1 MDQENRNT
9 RPLQNGGGTGYLI
22 IRVTTARGAIPLEG
36 AQVDVYDYLP
46 EPTVG
51 RGSLITSRISDQSG
65 TTTPIPLSTPMRET
79 SLTPQNG
86 GLPPYASYIVDVR
99 LEGYTAQQYVNV
111 PIFDGIT
118 AIQQADLIPLTEN
131 SRPDSRSPDGE
142 RFFESESPDL

>member
-9 RPLQNGGGTGYLI
+9 LTSQNSSGTGYLI

-36 AQVDVYDYLP
+36 AQVDVFDYLP
-46 EPTVG
+46 EPTTG
-51 RGSLITSRISDQSG
+51 RGSLITSRTSDQSG
-65 TTTPIPLSTPMRET
+65 NTTPIPLPAPKREA

-99 LEGYTAQQYVNV
+99 LDGYTAQQYINV

-118 AIQQADLIPLTEN
+118 AIQQAALIPLAEN
-131 SRPDSRSPDGE
+131 GRPDSRSPDGE
-142 RFFESESPDL
+142 RFFESESPNL